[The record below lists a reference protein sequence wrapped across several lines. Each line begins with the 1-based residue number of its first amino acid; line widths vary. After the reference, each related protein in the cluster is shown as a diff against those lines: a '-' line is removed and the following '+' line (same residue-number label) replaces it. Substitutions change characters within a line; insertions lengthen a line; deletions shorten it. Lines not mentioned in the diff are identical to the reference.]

1 MTAIKVTCG
10 AHLCVKGQ
18 SQNILQGISKSYHM
32 SQSRVRLVLATLCD
46 CKDKALNVCYANGML
61 NGRVSCPEL
70 Q

>member
-46 CKDKALNVCYANGML
+46 CKDYKRMLRYAYGML

>member
-1 MTAIKVTCG
+1 MTTIKVTCG

-46 CKDKALNVCYANGML
+46 CKDKHMLRYGML